1 MRQRAVQK
9 RLEKLERR
17 AEQIAKARNKFSPD
31 CICFPETEP
40 PFFGL
45 AIEQDIAFQVKCPLH
60 GDRFKPGMHIY
71 VAKWLRE
78 KQERLRQNRSARFQ
92 KAWAASFPPDLWP
105 AEEEK
110 TDTGTYLR
118 LKGGSRL
125 TVWEEN
131 QPTTPP

>member
-1 MRQRAVQK
+1 MQQRAIQK

-17 AEQIAKARNKFSPD
+17 AEQIAKARNKFSAD

-71 VAKWLRE
+71 VSNWLRE
-78 KQERLRQNRSARFQ
+78 KEGPRRQKLSPRFQ
-92 KAWAASFPPDLWP
+92 QAWAASFPPDLWP
-105 AEEEK
+105 AEEE
-110 TDTGTYLR
+110 TTETGTYLR
-118 LKGGSRL
+118 LKDGSRL
-125 TVWEEN
+125 PVWEKN
-131 QPTTPP
+131 QAREPL